1 MIDKMLDVNAG
12 AILLGASVRTVWRLV
27 AAKVLPKPVRIGGST
42 RWFES
47 DLEEFQRRLRESRE
61 RRKP

>member
-1 MIDKMLDVNAG
+1 MIDKMLDVNAV

-27 AAKVLPKPVRIGGST
+27 ATKVLPKPVRVGEST

-47 DLEEFQRRLRESRE
+47 DVEEFQRKLKERRE
-61 RRKP
+61 RD